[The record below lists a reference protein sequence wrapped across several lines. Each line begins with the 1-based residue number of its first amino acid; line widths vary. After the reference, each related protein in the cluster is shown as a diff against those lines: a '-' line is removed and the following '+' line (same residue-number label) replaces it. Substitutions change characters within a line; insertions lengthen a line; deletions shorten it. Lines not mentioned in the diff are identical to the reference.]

1 VQICSNL
8 YHCAAVTSTGELYT
22 CGDNTEGQVQ
32 PSEGMKAEDAPQGDD
47 RWFTVIFAVPS
58 IPSFIHV
65 R

>member
-47 RWFTVIFAVPS
+47 R
-58 IPSFIHV
+58 
-65 R
+65 